1 MAQFYTLDEAAQR
14 LNIPVDEFK
23 RKTKTEWTSLRPFR
37 DGATLRYRAA
47 DIDELARSLGAASDP
62 GLLLGPV
69 GSALGDSSEE
79 MALSADSPID
89 FGPDSG
95 VNKGDDIFTLAPGD
109 AGKAGKGKPPGDSDV
124 RLDLSPKSDK
134 LGRKPTGEMALEA
147 SKPPS
152 SAKLTAPKS
161 GARLNTPG
169 SGRVPAAPP
178 PSDTDSSSEF
188 ELRLDADSD
197 SFDLP
202 LDGSDEVDIAATPK
216 AKKGP
221 QSGINLGKPTD
232 SGVSLE
238 KRRPPADEA
247 SDMDFELSLDAPPS
261 GKLGSRTGPIRR
273 VAGVDSSSEFELTL
287 DDSSGSAESFIAG
300 AQEENKG
307 DIFETDFDLP
317 AVDES
322 GSEVVAVETDTDLD
336 GGFEVDVSSDDMAA
350 VAADDSV
357 EIEEEAEP
365 SAARALRGVSRDED
379 DDYPAAGVRTVVAAP
394 PVWGPLPAAV
404 LLPCMVF
411 LFLGSLMSFEAL
423 RGMWGYHQP
432 SKPAGA
438 LVRGVA
444 EAIGGKVA
452 D

>member
-62 GLLLGPV
+62 GLALGPV
-69 GSALGDSSEE
+69 GTPLGDSSEE

-95 VNKGDDIFTLAPGD
+95 RGGDDIFTLAPND
-109 AGKAGKGKPPGDSDV
+109 PARRPGKGKPPGDSDV
-124 RLDLSPKSDK
+124 RLDLTPGADKGGRRPTEDITLDVPK
-134 LGRKPTGEMALEA
+134 A
-147 SKPPS
+147 PS
-152 SAKLTAPKS
+152 SARLTAPKS
-161 GARLNTPG
+161 GARLTGPA
-169 SGRVPAAPP
+169 SPRVPSTPP
-178 PSDTDSSSEF
+178 PISDSDSSSEF

-202 LDGSDEVDIAATPK
+202 LDGSDEVDLAGTPK
-216 AKKGP
+216 GKKGP

-238 KRRPPADEA
+238 KKKRPPADEA

-261 GKLGSRTGPIRR
+261 GRLGPRTGPIVRPT
-273 VAGVDSSSEFELTL
+273 GVDSSSEFELTL
-287 DDSSGSAESFIAG
+287 DDSSGSADALLAG
-300 AQEENKG
+300 AHAENKG

-336 GGFEVDVSSDDMAA
+336 GGFEVDAGSDEGVVLSDDA
-350 VAADDSV
+350 VELEEDD
-357 EIEEEAEP
+357 EP
-365 SAARALRGVSRDED
+365 SAARALRGVSRDD
-379 DDYPAAGVRTVVAAP
+379 DDYAPAGVRTVVAAP

-404 LLPCMVF
+404 LLPCMVL

-432 SKPAGA
+432 SRPAGA

-444 EAIGGKVA
+444 ETIGGKVA